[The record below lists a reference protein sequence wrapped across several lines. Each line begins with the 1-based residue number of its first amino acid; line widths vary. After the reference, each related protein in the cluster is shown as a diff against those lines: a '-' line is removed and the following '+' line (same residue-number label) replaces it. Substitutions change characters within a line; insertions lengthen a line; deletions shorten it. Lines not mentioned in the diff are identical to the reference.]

1 MYKSGWAGG
10 GGGRAGGL
18 REPETQAA
26 QPSAQ
31 ELTETATVGLDD
43 GKGRGGHRE
52 VISPAVT
59 ITALKRRKA
68 PLSVKAIMYVT
79 IHPTQHSSPYH
90 QNLSHDQSHALYCT
104 CRKYYYSRTC

>member
-1 MYKSGWAGG
+1 MGGRAGG

-31 ELTETATVGLDD
+31 ELTETATVGIDD

-59 ITALKRRKA
+59 ITALKTSRK
-68 PLSVKAIMYVT
+68 PYHVETSVESVKAKR
-79 IHPTQHSSPYH
+79 HSGAC
-90 QNLSHDQSHALYCT
+90 NLAPAITKMWHMHNNYGT
-104 CRKYYYSRTC
+104 CAF

>member
-1 MYKSGWAGG
+1 MSCIRSGWAGG

-31 ELTETATVGLDD
+31 ELTETATVGIDD

-59 ITALKRRKA
+59 ITALKTSRK
-68 PLSVKAIMYVT
+68 
-79 IHPTQHSSPYH
+79 PYH
-90 QNLSHDQSHALYCT
+90 VETSVERHHCLSKLSAIVALVIW
-104 CRKYYYSRTC
+104 RLQ